1 MRPSQLGESMSVD
14 ATSQSAAK
22 RPIRLR
28 MRSDL
33 EFNPQRF
40 RGERYW
46 AVKDPI
52 ALKYYHLR
60 NEEFAL
66 LKMLDGPA
74 SVDALRQRLEEAFAP
89 RRPDNLEVQGF
100 LATLYRYGLV
110 VADSLGQGEQLL
122 ERRAGQGRQRFY
134 ETLAGALA
142 IRLPGIN
149 PRRMLDWLDPL
160 GRLLFSRASVA
171 AALVLAVA
179 AALLVLVQFET
190 FRARLPDFQ
199 SIVAASNLP
208 WLAFALAATKIL
220 HEFGHGLACRRTGGD
235 CHEIGVMLLV
245 FTPCLYCNVSDSWM
259 LPNKWQRIAIAAA
272 GIYVEL
278 ILASVC
284 TFLWW
289 FSQPGL
295 FNSLCLNTML
305 VCSIGTVLLNGNP
318 LLRYDGYYIL
328 SDLVE
333 VPNLRAQATSA
344 VSRYLA
350 RWLGIALADDRM
362 NPSRGQAWLAFY
374 AVASTVYRL
383 MIVTAVLWALAV
395 AARPYGLQP
404 VVAVLTGVTLAGMAF
419 PAVSAAVRFA
429 RQPTHRRRVAPAR
442 AALTGALFVAGIG
455 AMAFIDLPVHVAAPV
470 VIEYRDAES
479 VFVTVG
485 GTLVEQARIGQSVEQ
500 GQTLAQLD
508 DPSVRREVARLTS
521 DRDRQRVFLANLE
534 ARRLQGIVD
543 GSQVPAAVA
552 ALADANARLAQ
563 FSRDAASLTIVAP
576 VAGVVLPAPG
586 IARPSHVTDKLDRWS
601 GTPLD
606 TRNFGSYLEAGTLL
620 CYIGDPKRFEAVLHV
635 AQSEIELV
643 ALGQRVRVQLDH
655 RPGEIFWG
663 TITEVAKRDL
673 EDMPRQLAA
682 AGDLPT
688 RTDAQGVSRPLDT
701 WYQVRVQFD
710 SDPPHLV
717 AGIHGGARISA
728 APSPFLTQLARWI
741 RQTFSR

>member
-1 MRPSQLGESMSVD
+1 MSVD
-14 ATSQSAAK
+14 VTSQAATK
-22 RPIRLR
+22 RPIGLR

-33 EFNPQRF
+33 EFSPQRF
-40 RGERYW
+40 GGERYW
-46 AVKDPI
+46 AVKDPV
-52 ALKYYHLR
+52 ALKYFHLR
-60 NEEFAL
+60 GEEYAV
-66 LKMLDGPA
+66 LKMLDGRT
-74 SVDALRQRLEEAFAP
+74 SVEALRQRLEGAFAP
-89 RRPDNLEVQGF
+89 RRPDDQQVHAF

-122 ERRAGQGRQRFY
+122 ERRAGQRRRRLY

-149 PRRMLDWLDPL
+149 PRRVLDWLDPL

-171 AALVLAVA
+171 AALILAIA

-208 WLAFALAATKIL
+208 WLALALAATKIL
-220 HEFGHGLACRRTGGD
+220 HELGHALACRRFGSD
-235 CHEIGVMLLV
+235 CHEIGAMLLV

-272 GIYVEL
+272 GMYVEL

-318 LLRYDGYYIL
+318 LLRYDGYFIL

-344 VSRYLA
+344 LSRYMA
-350 RWLGIALADDRM
+350 RWLGVALSDDRST
-362 NPSRGQAWLAFY
+362 PSRGQAWLALY
-374 AVASTVYRL
+374 AMASTVYRL
-383 MIVTAVLWALAV
+383 VIVMAVLWALAV

-404 VVAVLTGVTLAGMAF
+404 LVAVLTGVTLVGMAF
-419 PAVSAAVRFA
+419 PAASAALRFA
-429 RQPTHRRRVAPAR
+429 RRPTHRRRFAPAR
-442 AALTGALFVAGIG
+442 AALAGALFVAGFG
-455 AMAFIDLPVHVAAPV
+455 AMAFINLPMRVAAPV
-470 VIEYRDAES
+470 VLEPRDAQS

-485 GTLVEQARIGQSVEQ
+485 GTLVEQARIGQKVEQ
-500 GQTLAQLD
+500 GQTLARLD
-508 DPSVRREVARLTS
+508 NPSVRKEVARLTS

-534 ARRLQGIVD
+534 ARRLQGVVD
-543 GSQVPAAVA
+543 GSQVPAAEA
-552 ALADANARLAQ
+552 SLADANARLAQ
-563 FSRDAASLTIVAP
+563 FERDAASLTIVAP
-576 VAGVVLPAPG
+576 VAGVVLPPPG
-586 IARPSHVTDKLDRWS
+586 LARTSRVTDKLDRWS

-606 TRNFGSYLEAGTLL
+606 TRNLGSYLEAGTLV
-620 CYIGDPKRFEAVLHV
+620 CTIGDPKQFEAVLHV

-655 RPGEIFWG
+655 RPGEVFWG
-663 TITEVAKRDL
+663 TVSEVAKRDL
-673 EDMPRQLAA
+673 NDMPRQLAA
-682 AGDLPT
+682 AGDVPT

-701 WYQVRVQFD
+701 WYQVRVRFD
-710 SDPPHLV
+710 HDPPHLV
-717 AGIHGGARISA
+717 SGVHGGARISV
-728 APSPFLTQLARWI
+728 APSPLLAQLARWI